1 MTKAATIRQDKATG
15 KYHAVFGGVVLNR
28 SFSKEYLIQVI
39 REGKSPKATRLGVTD
54 VIDNDTVNVSVVP
67 PAAMLAQP
75 EQHAHKSTI
84 FNINKRFAFVEQLT
98 NMIIDGEIPS
108 LIITGEGGLGKTYT
122 VMKTLKDAGLTNTRD
137 SMQKFVDVEAGED
150 AAEFV
155 IEGDYTVVKGYST
168 ARGLYRTLFENRERI
183 VVFDDCD
190 KVLRDEV
197 AVNLLKSALDSYDE
211 RWITWNS
218 EQSPNSD
225 LPKSFLFTG
234 QIIFISNLAQYK
246 IDQAV
251 RSRSMCVDLMMNT
264 EQKIERMGHIIESD
278 DFLPKF
284 NLTQKQEA
292 LEFIDLHKSEATE
305 ISLRTLISVTK
316 IRANAKVGNWKEL
329 ALYILTTS
337 DDQ

>member
-1 MTKAATIRQDKATG
+1 MAKAATIRQDKQTG
-15 KYHAVFGGVVLNR
+15 KYQAVFNGVILNR
-28 SFSKEYLIQVI
+28 SFSREHLIRVI
-39 REGKSPKATRLGVTD
+39 REGKSPKAIRMGVTD
-54 VIDNDTVNVSVVP
+54 VIDNDTVTVSATAP
-67 PAAMLAQP
+67 LIMTNATAQLR
-75 EQHAHKSTI
+75 KNDS
-84 FNINKRFAFVEQLT
+84 FNINKRFTFVEQLT
-98 NMIIDGEIPS
+98 NMIIDKEIPS

-137 SMQKFVDVEAGED
+137 SMQKFVDIKAGED
-150 AAEFV
+150 AAAFV
-155 IEGDYTVVKGYST
+155 IEGDYCVVKGYST
-168 ARGLYRTLFENRERI
+168 ARGLFRTLFENRERI

-190 KVLRDEV
+190 KILRDEV
-197 AVNLLKSALDSYDE
+197 AVNILKSALDSYDE

-251 RSRSMCVDLMMNT
+251 RSRSMCVDLMMT
-264 EQKIERMGHIIESD
+264 TDQKIERMSHIIESAN
-278 DFLPKF
+278 FLPKF
-284 NLTQKQEA
+284 TLDQKQDA
-292 LEFIDLHKSEATE
+292 LEFIDTHKLEATE

-316 IRANAKVGNWKEL
+316 IRANNKVGNWKEL